1 MGKKVLVAVAFLFA
15 LVAVVYLKSPYME
28 AGRTAK
34 ADYESCQRACS
45 DAFTR
50 CMNRCDGY
58 PSSEVE
64 KCQNDCRYEKQRCN
78 CQ

>member
-1 MGKKVLVAVAFLFA
+1 MSKKVLVVVAFLFA
-15 LVAVVYLKSPYME
+15 LVAVVSPESPYME

-45 DAFTR
+45 DAFAR
-50 CMNRCDGY
+50 CMNKCDGY
-58 PSSEVE
+58 PPSDVQ
-64 KCQNDCRYEKQRCN
+64 KCQEDCRYDKQRCN